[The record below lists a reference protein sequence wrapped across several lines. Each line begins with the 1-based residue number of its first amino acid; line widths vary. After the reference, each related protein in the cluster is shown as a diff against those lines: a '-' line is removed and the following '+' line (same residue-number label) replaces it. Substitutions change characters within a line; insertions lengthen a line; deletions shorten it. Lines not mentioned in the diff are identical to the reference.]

1 MKIDKILSGIRQ
13 SQETTKEASENAVSS
28 ATTPKVASSSDA
40 LVGALNTA
48 LAASSPSAKTAS
60 EKTSPVADVMK
71 VAEEI
76 AAVEQDAQVKQ
87 AQVMGAAFADAFVA
101 RLGAWQTKA
110 AELNQS
116 APTQPTPGQP
126 AAPSNFA
133 KMASENPGLIAQA
146 QTMGYTETKAALDKE
161 AEAQRIQGFNDTT
174 AAIHKTASI
183 EFLKGAAVMSNVLD
197 AVAG

>member
-13 SQETTKEASENAVSS
+13 SQDTTKEASEHAASPAS
-28 ATTPKVASSSDA
+28 KTASSSDA
-40 LVGALNTA
+40 LVGALNAALTA
-48 LAASSPSAKTAS
+48 APAVKTAS
-60 EKTSPVADVMK
+60 EASSPVADVMK
-71 VAEEI
+71 VAAEI
-76 AAVEQDAQVKQ
+76 AAVEQGAQVKQ

-101 RLGAWQTKA
+101 RLGVWQTKA

-116 APTQPTPGQP
+116 APAQA
-126 AAPSNFA
+126 AAPTNFA
-133 KMASENPGLIAQA
+133 KVASENPGLIAQA
-146 QTMGYTETKAALDKE
+146 QNMGYAETKEALEKE
-161 AEAQRIQGFNDTT
+161 AEAQRVQGFNDTT